1 MTEETETPTPPPL
14 SAIAVKGYMQNR
26 QSLCEELA
34 TISSCYD
41 REKDRRKAITEEIDK
56 IDVCVSKILEAQ
68 NAKAQATPTRD
79 TANAK
84 NSELK

>member
-1 MTEETETPTPPPL
+1 MTEETKTQTPPL

-56 IDVCVSKILEAQ
+56 IDVCISKILEAQ
-68 NAKAQATPTRD
+68 NAKIASRSHTI
-79 TANAK
+79 
-84 NSELK
+84 